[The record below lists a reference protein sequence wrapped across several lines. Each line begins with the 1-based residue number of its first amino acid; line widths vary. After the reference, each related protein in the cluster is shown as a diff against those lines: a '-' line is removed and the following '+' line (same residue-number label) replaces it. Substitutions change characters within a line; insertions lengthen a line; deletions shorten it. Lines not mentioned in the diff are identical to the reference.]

1 MAAQDSVD
9 NYTGPERRS
18 GEERR
23 QTPDRR
29 QSIRWEPNKDDRR
42 SGEDRRKSGTGNWN
56 KYWGR

>member
-1 MAAQDSVD
+1 MAAQDPAF